1 MTTLV
6 TNAARLNPIGVELRA
21 TLVLAVPLI
30 FTQLAQISILTTDV
44 LMMGWLGSA
53 ALAAGAL
60 GANVVFMQVMF
71 GFGIVMATAPMMAQ
85 ALGAKRHS
93 LREVRRSFRQGAWAS
108 IAIGLGIGAIVMTS
122 ESLLRALGQDPA
134 ISAQAASYARAL
146 IPGILPLLLFTGL
159 RQFTAAL
166 ERPRPALVVQLAMLV
181 FNAGANYVLIFGKL
195 GFPALGLIGAGLATS
210 ITNWLGFVAL
220 LVWVMRD
227 RRMRRYHLLGRFW
240 RADWPR
246 LAQIFRLGLP
256 ISIAFVLE
264 VGLFSGAVYTMGIIG
279 TAELAAHQI
288 AIQVAATTF
297 MIPLG
302 LAQAATVRVGLHAGA
317 GDAVAVRRAG
327 WTALVLATGFMA
339 TMAVTI
345 ALARHPILGL
355 FLDVT
360 DPGNQRS
367 IAIGATFLIIAGV
380 FQIFDGGQC
389 VALGALRGLK
399 DTRVPMLITALGYW
413 AIGFPVGLILAFP
426 LALGGVGVWWG
437 LALGLMV
444 VAVLTIWRFARCVQ
458 LGLLD
463 GAR

>member
-1 MTTLV
+1 MTPLATFSP
-6 TNAARLNPIGVELRA
+6 RLNPIAVELRA
-21 TLVLAVPLI
+21 MLTLAVPLI
-30 FTQLAQISILTTDV
+30 FTQLAQISIMTTDV

-60 GANVVFMQVMF
+60 GANIIFVQVMF

-85 ALGAKRHS
+85 ALGAKRHAV
-93 LREVRRSFRQGAWAS
+93 REVRRSFRQGAWAS
-108 IAIGLGIGAIVMTS
+108 IVIGLGISLVVLETEA
-122 ESLLRALGQDPA
+122 LLRMLGQDSV
-134 ISAQAASYARAL
+134 ISAQAADYARAL
-146 IPGILPLLLFTGL
+146 IPGILPLLLFTVL
-159 RQFTAAL
+159 RQFTSAL
-166 ERPRPALVVQLAMLV
+166 ERPRPALVVQLVMLV
-181 FNAGANYVLIFGKL
+181 FNASANYVLIFGKL
-195 GFPALGLIGAGLATS
+195 GFPALGLVGAGLATS
-210 ITNWLGFVAL
+210 ITNWLGLIAL

-246 LAQIFRLGLP
+246 LAQIFKLGLP
-256 ISIAFVLE
+256 ISITFVLE

-317 GDAVAVRRAG
+317 GDARAVHRAG
-327 WTALVLATGFMA
+327 WTALFLATGFMA
-339 TMAVTI
+339 MMAVTI
-345 ALARHPILGL
+345 AAARHPILGL
-355 FLDVT
+355 FLDVD
-360 DPGNQRS
+360 DPDNQRT

-380 FQIFDGGQC
+380 FQIFDGAQA

-399 DTRVPMLITALGYW
+399 DTRVPMLVTAFGYW
-413 AIGFPVGLILAFP
+413 AIGFPVGLLLAFP

-437 LALGLMV
+437 LAIGLMV
-444 VAVLTIWRFARCVQ
+444 VAVLATWRFARRAQ
-458 LGLLD
+458 SGLLE
-463 GAR
+463 GTR